1 MMKELFYEKLSSELQ
16 VPADE
21 NKEEEEV
28 VANTNDDDFLV
39 QIMKQRRQN
48 ENGITNDDQTGVQ
61 QRVEQ
66 ILEKELDGYFTYIA
80 GIDYVDLIRQFPSDK
95 YNEKTFNQDQV
106 TLVKDPIYTARMFD
120 VFAWWRVLGRNRFKF
135 LEVCALIVLGKPIHN
150 GFQERV
156 FSRGT
161 FTDDQLRRKMKESTF
176 ECAILEGI
184 NCDVVD
190 KYMSIYTQKQKVSKE
205 VVAERL
211 ETFWSSNKKLEEN
224 LKPNLSEDDV
234 SSDEEEYVVEIDDEL
249 DEDSDDGYM
258 SEE

>member
-1 MMKELFYEKLSSELQ
+1 MMKELFYDKLSSELQ
-16 VPADE
+16 VPSTE
-21 NKEEEEV
+21 NNEEEEV
-28 VANTNDDDFLV
+28 VASTNDDDFLV
-39 QIMKQRRQN
+39 QIMKQRRQD
-48 ENGITNDDQTGVQ
+48 ENGAIDDQTGVH

-80 GIDYVDLIRQFPSDK
+80 GIDFVDLIRQFPSDK
-95 YNEKTFNQDQV
+95 YDEKTFNKDQV
-106 TLVKDPIYTARMFD
+106 ALVKDPIYTARMFD
-120 VFAWWRVLGRNRFKF
+120 VFAWWRVFGRYKFKF
-135 LEVCALIVLGKPIHN
+135 LEVCALIVLGKPVHN

-190 KYMSIYTQKQKVSKE
+190 KYMSIYTQKQKVTKE

-211 ETFWSSNKKLEEN
+211 ETFWSTNKKLEDN
-224 LKPNLSEDDV
+224 SKPNLSDDDD